1 MDESLKQIISRLWVA
16 PEHAEWIP
24 KTDVL
29 PLNDLQ
35 KWMANKDIEV
45 LGFVHA
51 MLHDGRFKIE
61 PPIQQSD
68 YVKFIK
74 YYFHRCLHEDPDGE
88 WSDSRYSAGA
98 DLVNV
103 FARLWRDPS
112 VPRSLLTDLKTWLGK
127 LYEEGSQEIRT
138 CIVQATLEHLFEQK
152 DIRKFFSDWQKDEV
166 LKVAFDEASEWY
178 KGGGRTPLGKPR
190 SRVTPN

>member
-1 MDESLKQIISRLWVA
+1 MDKSLKEIISRLWVA
-16 PEHAEWIP
+16 HENAEWIP

-35 KWMANKDIEV
+35 MWMANKDIEV

-51 MLHDGRFKIE
+51 TLHDGRFKIE
-61 PPIQQSD
+61 PPMQQSD

-74 YYFHRCLHEDPDGE
+74 HYFERCLNENPDGE
-88 WSDSRYSAGA
+88 WSDSRYSAGG

-103 FARLWRDPS
+103 FASLWRDAS
-112 VPRSLLTDLKTWLGK
+112 VPRSLLTDLKTWLGT
-127 LYEEGSQEIRT
+127 LYEEGSPEIRA

-152 DIRKFFSDWQKDEV
+152 DIRKFFYDWQKDEV

-178 KGGGRTPLGKPR
+178 KGGGRTALGRP
-190 SRVTPN
+190 